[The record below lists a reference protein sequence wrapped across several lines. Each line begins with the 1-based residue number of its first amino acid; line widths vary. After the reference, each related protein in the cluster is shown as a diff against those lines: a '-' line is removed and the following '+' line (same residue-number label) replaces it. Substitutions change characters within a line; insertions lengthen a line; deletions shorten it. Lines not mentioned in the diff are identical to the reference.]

1 MSNFHRGR
9 ASPDK
14 EKASSNWSLRTGKIV
29 TGVSDKEWEA
39 MGSIATLEQR
49 KDRRREREKRGRK
62 TLTHPRPQAKLDER
76 KRMDCGIFPLNT
88 FAHGFREIYPHS
100 HTCFQNSNR

>member
-1 MSNFHRGR
+1 MESFTEDEETLKGGQAGDFSETSDNFLLFQKWTSSGLQVSNFHRGR

-39 MGSIATLEQR
+39 MGSIAT
-49 KDRRREREKRGRK
+49 
-62 TLTHPRPQAKLDER
+62 
-76 KRMDCGIFPLNT
+76 
-88 FAHGFREIYPHS
+88 
-100 HTCFQNSNR
+100 